1 MVRLLVMEATE
12 GVHVE
17 LDIVARRE
25 VHQHCVARHAVA
37 VVVDVVL
44 VIHCPHL
51 LAILSD
57 RHQDLLHVL
66 GAHINTEHVA
76 T

>member
-1 MVRLLVMEATE
+1 MVCLLVVEATE

-17 LDIVARRE
+17 LNLVVRNE

-44 VIHCPHL
+44 VIHRPHL
-51 LAILSD
+51 LTVLSD
-57 RHQDLLHVL
+57 
-66 GAHINTEHVA
+66 
-76 T
+76 